1 MFLYSKNGSKIE
13 VFDMKPDMKKVT
25 DYKKEQIANAF
36 GAGGRII
43 TAFSTDSKILE
54 NPVEEINLKDVEN
67 EECDYMGRCS
77 YSRLER
83 EESSLQTHKLL
94 EKYYKNEYS
103 SNNIKRIVD
112 RNFYGKLHTLRY
124 LLLTEPRYTSAR
136 FTGYCM
142 ENIIE
147 LNQSLFYLQLLEQGS
162 FNRLVD
168 KDISEQLAL
177 YNITYHSDISINS
190 LQKMYDVD
198 LLPGAF
204 EGVMSNVETTQKIL
218 SKTKR

>member
-1 MFLYSKNGSKIE
+1 MFLYNKSGSKIE
-13 VFDMKPDMKKVT
+13 VFDMRPDMKKVT
-25 DYKKEQIANAF
+25 NYKREQIANTF

-43 TAFSTDSKILE
+43 TAFSTDDKILE

-67 EECDYMGRCS
+67 ETHDYMGGCS
-77 YSRLER
+77 YSRLKQ
-83 EESSLQTHKLL
+83 EESSVQTHKLL
-94 EKYYKNEYS
+94 EKYYTNEYS
-103 SNNIKRIVD
+103 SNIIKRIISRD
-112 RNFYGKLHTLRY
+112 SCGKLYTLRY
-124 LLLTEPRYTSAR
+124 LLLTETRYTSAR

-147 LNQSLFYLQLLEQGS
+147 LNQSLFYLQLLEQGN
-162 FNRLVD
+162 FDRLVD

-177 YNITYHSDISINS
+177 YNMTYHSDISIDS

-204 EGVMSNVETTQKIL
+204 ECVMSNVETTQKIL
-218 SKTKR
+218 SKKR